1 MTTTTKKTVP
11 AWLQIT
17 PSQAIV
23 KLSTPVTLNSVSCDT
38 ITLRAPTIGDLRAA
52 EKQHKD
58 DQGAQELQMFAT
70 LAQCGVS
77 DLDGLSLRDY
87 HRVQDAYFRLSDPAD
102 E

>member
-1 MTTTTKKTVP
+1 MTTTQKTLP

-17 PSQAIV
+17 PSRATVQ
-23 KLSTPVTLNSVSCDT
+23 LSTPVELNSVRCDT
-38 ITLRAPTIGDLRAA
+38 ITLRTPTIGDLRAA

-58 DQGAQELQMFAT
+58 DPGAVELQMFAT
-70 LAQCGVS
+70 LAECGVR

-87 HRVQDAYFRLSDPAD
+87 RRVQEAYFRLSDPAD